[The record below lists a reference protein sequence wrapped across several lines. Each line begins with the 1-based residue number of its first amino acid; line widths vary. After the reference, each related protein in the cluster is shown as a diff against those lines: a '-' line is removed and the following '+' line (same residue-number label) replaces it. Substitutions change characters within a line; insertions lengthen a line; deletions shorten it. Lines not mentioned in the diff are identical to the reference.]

1 MKFKAIN
8 WETAETPLGQA
19 RLTSRKFEII
29 EFQDLYHTPCTL
41 QQSSVTDDEHFDF
54 PGTRAVWL
62 GVDRQDKPHDGMF
75 DAANLTRMHLDRAQ
89 AKALVAVL
97 EMWIQ
102 TGHFAED
109 PPNSRTGSA
118 EKTLSDFEAQKEGK

>member
-62 GVDRQDKPHDGMF
+62 GVDRQDKPLAAVSRSCYRFEVQTF
-75 DAANLTRMHLDRAQ
+75 DRRSRF
-89 AKALVAVL
+89 AV
-97 EMWIQ
+97 
-102 TGHFAED
+102 
-109 PPNSRTGSA
+109 GSCA
-118 EKTLSDFEAQKEGK
+118 